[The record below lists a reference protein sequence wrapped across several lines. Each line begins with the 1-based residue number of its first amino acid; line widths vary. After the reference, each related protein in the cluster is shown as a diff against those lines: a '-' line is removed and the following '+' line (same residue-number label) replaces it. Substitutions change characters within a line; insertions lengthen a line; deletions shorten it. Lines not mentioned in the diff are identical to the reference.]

1 MDPKIIVEH
10 FLGSVEILSI
20 TPIENGLI
28 NNTYLVETADKKFIL
43 QKITTQ
49 IFKNPKGIQKNH
61 LKINEV
67 LEKSDYSRKTVKLIP
82 TLSNDLLLEQ
92 NNEAWRMLEY
102 LEKSVTFLKPSSTE
116 IAFEATK
123 CLSEFYK
130 IINHETIV
138 LEETLP
144 DFINFEK
151 RITDFKTALKQKTVR
166 KKIAENEINFIL
178 DHLSLPDKWIE
189 LQNNNSLPI
198 RVIHA
203 DPKISNIL
211 FNKENKAIA
220 VIDLDTMMNGTI
232 LYDFGDMIR
241 SYTNNTDEDD
251 GSMKENFNSE
261 TFAAVK
267 EGFLFYLKDTLSP
280 IELENLDYAAQLIIY
295 IQAVRFLTDY
305 LNQDIY
311 YSVKYDSQNLD
322 RTKNQ
327 INLLKGLKLFLG
339 TTGIL

>member
-1 MDPKIIVEH
+1 MDPKIIVEQ

-28 NNTYLVETADKKFIL
+28 NNTFLVETAKGKFIL
-43 QKITTQ
+43 QKINIQ
-49 IFKNPKGIQKNH
+49 IFKNPKLIQINH

-67 LEKSDYSRKTVKLIP
+67 LEQSNYSKNTVKLIP
-82 TLSNDLLLEQ
+82 TLSNDLLFEK
-92 NNEAWRMLEY
+92 NDEAWRMLEY
-102 LEKSVTFLKPSSTE
+102 LEDSTTFLKPSSTE

-130 IINHETIV
+130 IISQEQII

-151 RITDFKTALKQKTVR
+151 RVNDFKTALIQETER
-166 KKIAENEINFIL
+166 KKTAEKEINFIL
-178 DHLSLPDKWIE
+178 EHLSLPEKWIE
-189 LQNNNSLPI
+189 LQNQKYLPN

-203 DPKISNIL
+203 DPKISNVL
-211 FNKENKAIA
+211 FDKENKAIA

-241 SYTNNTDEDD
+241 SYTNNSDEDEGAVSD
-251 GSMKENFNSE
+251 NFDAENYV
-261 TFAAVK
+261 AVK
-267 EGFLFYLKDTLSP
+267 DGFLFYLKETLTR

-295 IQAVRFLTDY
+295 IQAVRFLTDF
-305 LNQDIY
+305 LNHDIY
-311 YSVKYDSQNLD
+311 YSVKYDLQNLD

-327 INLLKGLKLFLG
+327 INLLKGLQLFLK
-339 TTGIL
+339 

>member
-1 MDPKIIVEH
+1 MDPKIIIEQ
-10 FLGSVEILSI
+10 FLGSVESLSI

-28 NNTYLVETADKKFIL
+28 NHTFLVETESGKFIL
-43 QKITTQ
+43 QQINTL
-49 IFKNPKGIQKNH
+49 IFKNPTAIQNNH

-67 LEKSDYSRKTVKLIP
+67 LEQSNYSKNTVKLIP
-82 TLSNDLLLEQ
+82 TLSNDLLFEK
-92 NNEAWRMLEY
+92 NDEAWRMLEY
-102 LEKSVTFLKPSSTE
+102 LEDSTTFLKPSTAE

-130 IINHETIV
+130 IINQEPII

-151 RITDFKTALKQKTVR
+151 RINDFKTALIQETER
-166 KKIAENEINFIL
+166 KKTAEKEINFIL
-178 DHLSLPDKWIE
+178 EHLSLPDKWIE
-189 LQNNNSLPI
+189 LQNQKSLPN

-211 FNKENKAIA
+211 FDQDNKAIA

-241 SYTNNTDEDD
+241 SYTNNSDEDE
-251 GSMKENFNSE
+251 GSVSDNFNAE
-261 TFAAVK
+261 NYVAVK
-267 EGFLFYLKDTLSP
+267 DGFLFYLKDTLTP

-295 IQAVRFLTDY
+295 IQAVRFLTDF
-305 LNQDIY
+305 LNHDIY
-311 YSVKYDSQNLD
+311 YSVKYDLQNLD

-327 INLLKGLKLFLG
+327 INLLKGLQLFLN
-339 TTGIL
+339 

>member
-1 MDPKIIVEH
+1 MDAKIIVEQ
-10 FLGSVEILSI
+10 FLGSVGILSI

-28 NNTYLVETADKKFIL
+28 NHTYLVETESGKFIL
-43 QKITTQ
+43 QQVNTL
-49 IFKNPKGIQKNH
+49 IFKNPKAIQNNH
-61 LKINEV
+61 MKINGI
-67 LEKSDYSRKTVKLIP
+67 LDRSGYSKKTVKIIP
-82 TLSNDLLLEQ
+82 TLSNHLLFEK

-102 LEKSVTFLKPSSTE
+102 LEDSMTFLKPSSTE

-130 IINHETIV
+130 IISQEQII

-151 RITDFKTALKQKTVR
+151 RVIDFKTSLVR
-166 KKIAENEINFIL
+166 ETERKRTAEKEINFIL
-178 DHLSLPDKWIE
+178 EHLSLPEKWIE
-189 LQNNNSLPI
+189 LQNQKSLPN

-211 FNKENKAIA
+211 FDQDNKAIA

-241 SYTNNTDEDD
+241 SYTNNSDEDE
-251 GSMKENFNSE
+251 GSVSDNFNAE
-261 TFAAVK
+261 NYVAVK
-267 EGFLFYLKDTLSP
+267 DGFLFYLKDTLTP

-295 IQAVRFLTDY
+295 IQAVRFLTDF
-305 LNQDIY
+305 LNHDIY
-311 YSVKYDSQNLD
+311 YSVKYDLQNLD

-327 INLLKGLKLFLG
+327 INLLKGLQLFHN
-339 TTGIL
+339 

>member
-1 MDPKIIVEH
+1 MDPKIIVEQ
-10 FLGSVEILSI
+10 FLGSVGILSI

-28 NNTYLVETADKKFIL
+28 NYTYLVETESEKFIL
-43 QKITTQ
+43 QQINTL
-49 IFKNPKGIQKNH
+49 IFKNPNAIQNNH
-61 LKINEV
+61 LKINEI
-67 LEKSDYSRKTVKLIP
+67 LDRFGYSKKTVKIIR
-82 TLSNDLLLEQ
+82 TLSNDLLFEQ
-92 NNEAWRMLEY
+92 NKEAWRMLEY
-102 LEKSVTFLKPSSTE
+102 LEDSVTFLKPSSTE

-130 IINHETIV
+130 IINQEQII

-151 RITDFKTALKQKTVR
+151 RVNDFKTALNQETER
-166 KKIAENEINFIL
+166 KNTAEKEINFIL
-178 DHLSLPDKWIE
+178 EHLALPEKWIALENQKSLP
-189 LQNNNSLPI
+189 N

-211 FNKENKAIA
+211 FDNENKAIA

-241 SYTNNTDEDD
+241 SYTNNSDEDE
-251 GSMKENFNSE
+251 GSVSDNFDAENYV
-261 TFAAVK
+261 AVK
-267 EGFLFYLKDTLSP
+267 DGFLFYLKETLTP

-305 LNQDIY
+305 LNHDVY
-311 YSVKYDSQNLD
+311 YSVKNDLQNLD

-327 INLLKGLKLFLG
+327 INLLKGLQLFLN
-339 TTGIL
+339 

>member
-1 MDPKIIVEH
+1 MDAKIIVEQ
-10 FLGSVEILSI
+10 FLGSVGILSI

-28 NNTYLVETADKKFIL
+28 NHTYLVETESGKFIL
-43 QKITTQ
+43 QQVNTL
-49 IFKNPKGIQKNH
+49 IFKNPTAIQNNH
-61 LKINEV
+61 LKINEI
-67 LEKSDYSRKTVKLIP
+67 LDRSGYSKKTVKIIP
-82 TLSNDLLLEQ
+82 TLSNHLLFEK
-92 NNEAWRMLEY
+92 NNEAWRMLEF
-102 LEKSVTFLKPSSTE
+102 LENSVTFLKPSSTE

-130 IINHETIV
+130 IINQEQII

-151 RITDFKTALKQKTVR
+151 RINDFKTALIQETER
-166 KKIAENEINFIL
+166 KKTAEKEINFIL
-178 DHLSLPDKWIE
+178 KHLSLPDKWID
-189 LQNNNSLPI
+189 LQNQKSLPN

-211 FNKENKAIA
+211 FDQDNKAIA

-241 SYTNNTDEDD
+241 SYTNNSDEDEGAVSD
-251 GSMKENFNSE
+251 NFNAE
-261 TFAAVK
+261 NYVAVK
-267 EGFLFYLKDTLSP
+267 DGFLFYLKETLTP

-295 IQAVRFLTDY
+295 IQAVRFLTDF
-305 LNQDIY
+305 LNHDIY
-311 YSVKYDSQNLD
+311 YSVKYDLQNLD

-327 INLLKGLKLFLG
+327 INLLKGLQLFLN
-339 TTGIL
+339 

>member
-1 MDPKIIVEH
+1 MDPKIIVQQ
-10 FLGSVEILSI
+10 FLGAVEILSI
-20 TPIENGLI
+20 MPIQNGLI
-28 NNTYLVETADKKFIL
+28 NNTFLLETAKGKFIL
-43 QKITTQ
+43 QQINTL
-49 IFKNPKGIQKNH
+49 IFKNPNAIQNNH
-61 LKINEV
+61 LKINDV
-67 LEKSDYSRKTVKLIP
+67 LEQSDYSKNTVKVIP
-82 TLSNDLLLEQ
+82 TLSNDLLFEKD
-92 NNEAWRMLEY
+92 NEAWRMLDF
-102 LEKSVTFLKPSSTE
+102 LENSVTFLKPSSTE

-130 IINHETIV
+130 IINQESII

-151 RITDFKTALKQKTVR
+151 RVIDFKTALIQETER
-166 KKIAENEINFIL
+166 KKTAEKEINFIL
-178 DHLSLPDKWIE
+178 EHLSLPEKWIALE
-189 LQNNNSLPI
+189 NQRSLPN

-241 SYTNNTDEDD
+241 SYTNNSDEDE
-251 GSMKENFNSE
+251 GSVSDNFNAE
-261 TFAAVK
+261 NYVAVK
-267 EGFLFYLKDTLSP
+267 DGFLFYLKETLTP

-305 LNQDIY
+305 LNNDIY
-311 YSVKYDSQNLD
+311 YSVKYDLQNLD

-327 INLLKGLKLFLG
+327 INLLKGLQLFLN
-339 TTGIL
+339 

>member
-1 MDPKIIVEH
+1 MDPKIIVEQ

-28 NNTYLVETADKKFIL
+28 NHTFLVETESGKFIL
-43 QKITTQ
+43 QQINTL
-49 IFKNPKGIQKNH
+49 IFKRPNAIQNNH
-61 LKINEV
+61 LRINEI
-67 LEKSDYSRKTVKLIP
+67 LDRSGYSKKTVKIIP
-82 TLSNDLLLEQ
+82 TLSNDLLFEQ
-92 NNEAWRMLEY
+92 NKEAWRMLEY
-102 LEKSVTFLKPSSTE
+102 LENSVTFLKPSSTE

-130 IINHETIV
+130 MINQEQII

-144 DFINFEK
+144 DFINFKK
-151 RITDFKTALKQKTVR
+151 RINDFKTALIQETER
-166 KKIAENEINFIL
+166 KKTAEKEINFIL
-178 DHLSLPDKWIE
+178 EHLSLPEKWIALE
-189 LQNNNSLPI
+189 NQKSLPN

-241 SYTNNTDEDD
+241 SYTNSSDEDE
-251 GSMKENFNSE
+251 GSVSDNFNAE
-261 TFAAVK
+261 NYVAVK
-267 EGFLFYLKDTLSP
+267 DGFLFYLKETLTR

-305 LNQDIY
+305 LNHDVY
-311 YSVKYDSQNLD
+311 YSVKYDLQNLD

-327 INLLKGLKLFLG
+327 INLLKGLQLFLN
-339 TTGIL
+339 

>member
-1 MDPKIIVEH
+1 MDPKIIVNQ

-20 TPIENGLI
+20 MPIENGLI
-28 NNTYLVETADKKFIL
+28 NHTFLVETESGKFIL
-43 QKITTQ
+43 QQINTF
-49 IFKNPKGIQKNH
+49 IFKNPNAIQNNH
-61 LKINEV
+61 LKINEI
-67 LEKSDYSRKTVKLIP
+67 LDRSGYSKKTVKIIP
-82 TLSNDLLLEQ
+82 TLSNDLLFEK
-92 NNEAWRMLEY
+92 NNKTWRMLEY
-102 LEKSVTFLKPSSTE
+102 LENSVTFLKPSSTE

-130 IINHETIV
+130 IINQEQII

-151 RITDFKTALKQKTVR
+151 RVNDFKTALIQETER
-166 KKIAENEINFIL
+166 KKTAEKEINFIL
-178 DHLSLPDKWIE
+178 EYLSLPEKWIE
-189 LQNNNSLPI
+189 LQNQESLPN

-211 FNKENKAIA
+211 FDNENKAIA

-241 SYTNNTDEDD
+241 SYTNNSDEDE
-251 GSMKENFNSE
+251 GSVSDNFDAENYV
-261 TFAAVK
+261 AVK
-267 EGFLFYLKDTLSP
+267 DGFLFYLKETLTP
-280 IELENLDYAAQLIIY
+280 IELENLDYAAQLITY

-305 LNQDIY
+305 LNHDIY
-311 YSVKYDSQNLD
+311 YSVKYDLQNLD

-327 INLLKGLKLFLG
+327 INLLKGLQLFLN
-339 TTGIL
+339 

>member
-1 MDPKIIVEH
+1 MDAKIIVEQ
-10 FLGSVEILSI
+10 FLGSVETLSI

-28 NNTYLVETADKKFIL
+28 NHTFLVETENGKFIL
-43 QKITTQ
+43 QQVNTL
-49 IFKNPKGIQKNH
+49 IFKNPTAIQNNH
-61 LKINEV
+61 MKINGI
-67 LEKSDYSRKTVKLIP
+67 LDRSGYSKKTVKIIP
-82 TLSNDLLLEQ
+82 TLSNHLLFEK

-102 LEKSVTFLKPSSTE
+102 LEDSMTFLKPSSTE

-130 IINHETIV
+130 IISQEQII

-151 RITDFKTALKQKTVR
+151 RVIDFKTSLVR
-166 KKIAENEINFIL
+166 ETERKRTAEKEINFIL
-178 DHLSLPDKWIE
+178 EHLSLPEKWIE
-189 LQNNNSLPI
+189 LQNQKSLPN

-211 FNKENKAIA
+211 FDQDNKAIA

-241 SYTNNTDEDD
+241 SYTNNSDEDE
-251 GSMKENFNSE
+251 GSVSDNFNAE
-261 TFAAVK
+261 NYVAVK
-267 EGFLFYLKDTLSP
+267 DGFLFYLKDTLTP

-295 IQAVRFLTDY
+295 IQAVRFLTDF
-305 LNQDIY
+305 LNHDIY
-311 YSVKYDSQNLD
+311 YSVKYDLQNLD

-327 INLLKGLKLFLG
+327 INLLKGLQLFLN
-339 TTGIL
+339 

>member
-1 MDPKIIVEH
+1 MAPKIIVEQ

-28 NNTYLVETADKKFIL
+28 NHTFLVETESGKFIL
-43 QKITTQ
+43 QQINTL
-49 IFKNPKGIQKNH
+49 IFKNPNAIQNNH
-61 LKINEV
+61 LKINDV
-67 LEKSDYSRKTVKLIP
+67 LEQSDYSKNTVKVIP
-82 TLSNDLLLEQ
+82 TLSNDLLFEKD
-92 NNEAWRMLEY
+92 NEAWRMLDF
-102 LEKSVTFLKPSSTE
+102 LENSVTFLKPSSTE

-130 IINHETIV
+130 IINQESII

-151 RITDFKTALKQKTVR
+151 RVIDFKTALIQETER
-166 KKIAENEINFIL
+166 KKTAEKEINFIL
-178 DHLSLPDKWIE
+178 EHLSLPEKWIALE
-189 LQNNNSLPI
+189 NQRSLPN

-203 DPKISNIL
+203 DPKISNVL
-211 FNKENKAIA
+211 FDKENKAIA

-241 SYTNNTDEDD
+241 SYTNNSDEDEGAVSD
-251 GSMKENFNSE
+251 NFDAENYV
-261 TFAAVK
+261 AVK
-267 EGFLFYLKDTLSP
+267 DGFLFYLKETLTR

-295 IQAVRFLTDY
+295 IQAVRFLTDF
-305 LNQDIY
+305 LNHDIY
-311 YSVKYDSQNLD
+311 YSVKYDLQNLD

-327 INLLKGLKLFLG
+327 INLLKGLQLFLK
-339 TTGIL
+339 

>member
-1 MDPKIIVEH
+1 MDPKIIVNQ

-28 NNTYLVETADKKFIL
+28 NHTFLVETESEKFIL
-43 QKITTQ
+43 QQINTL
-49 IFKNPKGIQKNH
+49 IFKNPNAIQNNH
-61 LKINEV
+61 LRINEI
-67 LEKSDYSRKTVKLIP
+67 LKQSNYSRKTVKIIP
-82 TLSNDLLLEQ
+82 TLSNDLLFEK
-92 NNEAWRMLEY
+92 NNKTWRMLEY
-102 LEKSVTFLKPSSTE
+102 LEDSITFLKPSSTE

-130 IINHETIV
+130 IINQEQII

-151 RITDFKTALKQKTVR
+151 RVIDFKTSLVR
-166 KKIAENEINFIL
+166 ETERKRTAEKEINFIL
-178 DHLSLPDKWIE
+178 EHLSLPEKWIE
-189 LQNNNSLPI
+189 LQNQKYLPN

-203 DPKISNIL
+203 DPKISNVL
-211 FNKENKAIA
+211 FDKENKAIA

-241 SYTNNTDEDD
+241 SYTNNSDEDESSVSD
-251 GSMKENFNSE
+251 NFNAE
-261 TFAAVK
+261 DYVAVK
-267 EGFLFYLKDTLSP
+267 DGFLFYLKETLTP

-305 LNQDIY
+305 LNHDVY
-311 YSVKYDSQNLD
+311 YSVKNDLQNLD

-327 INLLKGLKLFLG
+327 INLLKGLQLFLN
-339 TTGIL
+339 

>member
-1 MDPKIIVEH
+1 MDPKIIIEQ
-10 FLGSVEILSI
+10 FLGSVDSLSI

-28 NNTYLVETADKKFIL
+28 NSTYLVETADNKYIL
-43 QKITTQ
+43 QKINIQ
-49 IFKNPKGIQKNH
+49 IFKNPNGIQNNH

-67 LEKSDYSRKTVKLIP
+67 LEKSNYSKKTVKLIP

-102 LEKSVTFLKPSSTE
+102 LENSLTFLKPSSTE

-130 IINHETIV
+130 IINQEEII

-144 DFINFEK
+144 DFINFQK
-151 RITDFKTALKQKTVR
+151 RINDFKTSLIQESER
-166 KKIAENEINFIL
+166 KKTAESEINFIL
-178 DHLSLPDKWIE
+178 EHLSLPEKWIDLE
-189 LQNNNSLPI
+189 RKNLLPLKT
-198 RVIHA
+198 IHA

-232 LYDFGDMIR
+232 LYDFGEMIR
-241 SYTNNTDEDD
+241 SYTNITDEDD
-251 GSMKENFNSE
+251 GSAKDNFNAE
-261 TFAAVK
+261 TYAAVK

-305 LNQDIY
+305 LNYDRY
-311 YSVKYDSQNLD
+311 YSVKYDLQNLD
-322 RTKNQ
+322 RTRNQ
-327 INLLKGLKLFLG
+327 INLLKGLQLFLG

>member
-1 MDPKIIVEH
+1 MDPKIIVEQ

-28 NNTYLVETADKKFIL
+28 NHTFLVETENGKFIL
-43 QKITTQ
+43 QQINTL
-49 IFKNPKGIQKNH
+49 IFKNPKAIQNNH
-61 LKINEV
+61 MKINGI
-67 LEKSDYSRKTVKLIP
+67 LDRSGYSKKTVKIIP
-82 TLSNDLLLEQ
+82 TLSNHLLFEK

-102 LEKSVTFLKPSSTE
+102 LEDSMTFLKPSSTE

-130 IINHETIV
+130 IISQEQII

-151 RITDFKTALKQKTVR
+151 RINDFKTALNQETER
-166 KKIAENEINFIL
+166 KNTAEKEINFIL
-178 DHLSLPDKWIE
+178 EHLSLPEKWIE
-189 LQNNNSLPI
+189 LQNQESLPN

-203 DPKISNIL
+203 DPKISNVL
-211 FNKENKAIA
+211 FDKENKAIA

-241 SYTNNTDEDD
+241 SYTNNSDEDE
-251 GSMKENFNSE
+251 GSVSDNFTAENYV
-261 TFAAVK
+261 AVK
-267 EGFLFYLKDTLSP
+267 DGFLFYLKDTLTP

-305 LNQDIY
+305 LNHDVY
-311 YSVKYDSQNLD
+311 YSVKNDLQNLD

-327 INLLKGLKLFLG
+327 INLLKGLQLFLN
-339 TTGIL
+339 

>member
-1 MDPKIIVEH
+1 MDPKIIVEQ
-10 FLGSVEILSI
+10 FLGPVGILSI

-28 NNTYLVETADKKFIL
+28 NHTFLVETESEKFIL
-43 QKITTQ
+43 QQINTL
-49 IFKNPKGIQKNH
+49 IFKNPNAIQNNH
-61 LKINEV
+61 LRINEI
-67 LEKSDYSRKTVKLIP
+67 LKQSNYSRKTVKIIP
-82 TLSNDLLLEQ
+82 TLSNDLLFEK
-92 NNEAWRMLEY
+92 NNKTWRMLEY
-102 LEKSVTFLKPSSTE
+102 LEDSITFLKPSSTE

-130 IINHETIV
+130 IINQETVI

-151 RITDFKTALKQKTVR
+151 RVHDFKTSLIRETER
-166 KKIAENEINFIL
+166 KKTAEKEINFIL
-178 DHLSLPDKWIE
+178 EHLSLPDKWNALE
-189 LQNNNSLPI
+189 KQKFLPN

-203 DPKISNIL
+203 DPKISNVL
-211 FNKENKAIA
+211 FDKENKAIA

-241 SYTNNTDEDD
+241 SYTNNSDEDE
-251 GSMKENFNSE
+251 GSVSDNFNAE
-261 TFAAVK
+261 NYVAVK
-267 EGFLFYLKDTLSP
+267 DGFLFYLKETLTP

-305 LNQDIY
+305 LNHDVY
-311 YSVKYDSQNLD
+311 YSVKNDLQNLD

-327 INLLKGLKLFLG
+327 INLLKGLQLFLN
-339 TTGIL
+339 

>member
-1 MDPKIIVEH
+1 MDPKIIVEQ
-10 FLGSVEILSI
+10 FLGSVESLSI

-28 NNTYLVETADKKFIL
+28 NHTFLVETESGKFIL
-43 QKITTQ
+43 QQINTL
-49 IFKNPKGIQKNH
+49 IFKNPTAIQNNH
-61 LKINEV
+61 LKINYV
-67 LEKSDYSRKTVKLIP
+67 LEQSEYSRKTVKIIP
-82 TLSNDLLLEQ
+82 TLSNDLLFEQ
-92 NNEAWRMLEY
+92 NKEAWRMLEY
-102 LEKSVTFLKPSSTE
+102 LENSVTFLKPSSTE

-130 IINHETIV
+130 IINQEQII

-151 RITDFKTALKQKTVR
+151 RVNDFKTALIQETER
-166 KKIAENEINFIL
+166 KKTAEKEINFIL
-178 DHLSLPDKWIE
+178 EYLSLPEKWIE
-189 LQNNNSLPI
+189 LQNQESLPN

-211 FNKENKAIA
+211 FDNENKAIA

-241 SYTNNTDEDD
+241 SYTNNSDEDE
-251 GSMKENFNSE
+251 GSVSDNFDAENYV
-261 TFAAVK
+261 AVK
-267 EGFLFYLKDTLSP
+267 DGFLFYLKETLTP
-280 IELENLDYAAQLIIY
+280 IELENLDYAAQLITY

-305 LNQDIY
+305 LNHDVY
-311 YSVKYDSQNLD
+311 YSVKNDLQNLD

-327 INLLKGLKLFLG
+327 INLLKGLQLFLN
-339 TTGIL
+339 